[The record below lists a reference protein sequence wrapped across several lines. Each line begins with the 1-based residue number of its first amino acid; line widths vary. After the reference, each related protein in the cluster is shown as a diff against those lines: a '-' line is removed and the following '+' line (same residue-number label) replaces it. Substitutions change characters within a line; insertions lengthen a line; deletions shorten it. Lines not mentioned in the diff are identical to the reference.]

1 MPAGGPGR
9 DRIYTPH
16 GGDARTNAVANSS
29 SERAAR
35 GEDGGARDFFEGY
48 ARDFDHIYDEGGKG
62 PVARFVDTHL
72 RREMRVRFEKTFE
85 ALQPLRGRSLL
96 DAGCGGGRYAIPAA
110 KAGAS
115 AVLGIDFS
123 ETMLALAREKAAAE
137 GVGDVC
143 RFEVGD
149 LLSSAVPEK
158 SFDYSIAIGFFD
170 YQQDPEA
177 ALRALV
183 RATRRRVFISLPKRW
198 HVLTPQ
204 RYVRYTYFRCYIRFY
219 SRRDVERLAAS
230 VQPRALTI
238 FDIGREYNLR
248 LDLE

>member
-1 MPAGGPGR
+1 MTPM
-9 DRIYTPH
+9 DR
-16 GGDARTNAVANSS
+16 V
-29 SERAAR
+29 AR

-62 PVARFVDTHL
+62 AFARFVDTNL
-72 RREMRVRFEKTFE
+72 RREMRIRFEKTFE
-85 ALQPLRGRSLL
+85 ALAPLRGRSLV

-115 AVLGIDFS
+115 QVLGIDFS
-123 ETMLALAREKAAAE
+123 EAMLALGRQKASAE

-149 LLSSAVPEK
+149 LLTSPLPEK
-158 SFDYSIAIGFFD
+158 GFDYAIAIGFFD
-170 YQQDPEA
+170 YQKDPEA
-177 ALRALV
+177 ALRALA
-183 RATRRRVFISLPKRW
+183 RAARRRVFVSLPKRW

-204 RYVRYTYFRCYIRFY
+204 RWVRYIFFRCYIRFY
-219 SRRDVERLAAS
+219 SRADVERLAAS
-230 VQPRALTI
+230 VHATRVTI

-248 LDLE
+248 LDFE